1 MRLLPRPLALAGALA
16 LGASVVGC
24 SSEHGPLSST
34 PDTTSLG
41 NAGRWGV
48 MYVSTSGGLARLA
61 SDPNAVI
68 PGTTRGETSPLT
80 TQAQPLL
87 TLFGTR
93 ANWGFGQTFEP
104 QTGWAMM
111 TWSSGPNLPVEPWNM
126 AMEAPAEGGGEG
138 HGATREHKKL

>member
-24 SSEHGPLSST
+24 SSEHGPLSNT

-48 MYVSTSGGLARLA
+48 MFVSTSGGLARLP

-68 PGTTRGETSPLT
+68 PGTMGGETSRLT

-126 AMEAPAEGGGEG
+126 AMEPPAEGGGES
-138 HGATREHKKL
+138 HGAAKEHKKL

>member
-24 SSEHGPLSST
+24 SSEHGQLSNT

-48 MYVSTSGGLARLA
+48 MFVSTSGGLTRLPR
-61 SDPNAVI
+61 DPDAFI

-80 TQAQPLL
+80 TQAQRPF

-93 ANWGFGQTFEP
+93 ADWGFGQTFEP
-104 QTGWAMM
+104 LTGWALV

-126 AMEAPAEGGGEG
+126 AMETPAEGGGEG
-138 HGATREHKKL
+138 HGAGKEHKKL

>member
-24 SSEHGPLSST
+24 SSEHGPLSNT

-48 MYVSTSGGLARLA
+48 MFVSTSGGLARLP
-61 SDPNAVI
+61 SDPSAVI
-68 PGTTRGETSPLT
+68 PGTMRGETSPLT

-126 AMEAPAEGGGEG
+126 AMEAPAEGGGEA
-138 HGATREHKKL
+138 HGAAKEHQKL